1 MHGDAVFLCAMKPR
15 NLGTTTKGKT
25 MIPEVFFSFI
35 MDFQA
40 LISVFPKKLHQI
52 MVKKYF
58 IMQIYPWDMLGFPII
73 CLVFIVLNWTIS
85 KREQNPYIS

>member
-1 MHGDAVFLCAMKPR
+1 
-15 NLGTTTKGKT
+15 
-25 MIPEVFFSFI
+25 
-35 MDFQA
+35 
-40 LISVFPKKLHQI
+40 